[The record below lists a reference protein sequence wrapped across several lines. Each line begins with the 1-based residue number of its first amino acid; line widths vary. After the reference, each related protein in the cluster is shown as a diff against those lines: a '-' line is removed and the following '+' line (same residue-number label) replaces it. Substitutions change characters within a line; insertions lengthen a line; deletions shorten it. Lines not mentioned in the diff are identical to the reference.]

1 MIADDLNT
9 QITDVSALAAL
20 LLVFVFAYFAALLPI
35 WEGIRQQA
43 RPPADDDRA
52 ALRRQISSYR
62 ILGWALLAVIALVL
76 LILGPLSWHVLHS
89 EMWDP
94 FQTIRM
100 ALLLVDVLL
109 LGTAV
114 GVVVEIVLLSKKRT
128 ALG

>member
-89 EMWDP
+89 ELWDP

>member
-35 WEGIRQQA
+35 WEGIRQQV

-76 LILGPLSWHVLHS
+76 LILGPLSWHVLHA
-89 EMWDP
+89 ELWDP

>member
-1 MIADDLNT
+1 MIADGLNT

-52 ALRRQISSYR
+52 ALRQQISSYR

-89 EMWDP
+89 ELWDP